1 MLPFKRLSW
10 LWIVF
15 QIVVVVNVNPL
26 VSRRGEYKEYIL
38 PLYFCRRIFSA
49 RVFQR
54 IMFQRPPFLH
64 CILQPYLSNREY
76 HRKVLEKSLSGKYPL
91 NITKSHSKD
100 SHSLKMTRKR
110 CLHRCNS
117 LLKLSCIWP
126 VLFFLAYL
134 IDWPS
139 PQRRTVSDFASIW
152 PTTKL
157 TRLSRQ
163 ATLVCKLLLFFF
175 DFILHVLWQLKLSN
189 E

>member
-26 VSRRGEYKEYIL
+26 VSRRGEYKEYIHCISVEG
-38 PLYFCRRIFSA
+38 YFQHAF
-49 RVFQR
+49 FQR

-117 LLKLSCIWP
+117 LLKFSCIWP
-126 VLFFLAYL
+126 VLLFLAYL

-139 PQRRTVSDFASIW
+139 PQRRISDFVSIW

-157 TRLSRQ
+157 TWLFRQ

-189 E
+189 D